1 MIPLLEELF
10 GKGRIQPFNFTT
22 DKQQGYELLREGL
35 NSREIELPNYQPM
48 ITQLRNLNEKL
59 KANST
64 KGKDDL
70 ADALMMAC
78 YPLMQ
83 KETRKF
89 KVITYTQ
96 PIKKI

>member
-1 MIPLLEELF
+1 
-10 GKGRIQPFNFTT
+10 
-22 DKQQGYELLREGL
+22 
-35 NSREIELPNYQPM
+35 M

-70 ADALMMAC
+70 ADALMMSC

-96 PIKKI
+96 PIKKY